1 MKRTVKPAYQNMLLS
16 YEKNFDNTC
25 TLFGIDFSVKV
36 GQILESGCAKT
47 EEEEAP
53 AAEQDCQVFSGSGVC
68 KWFNVRMGFG
78 FLSMTNREGTPLE
91 APVDVFV
98 HQRSRAQSIVP
109 CTVAQVLSVSQTED
123 VFRFGEVELSQVTL
137 VGVIR
142 HAEKAPTNIQ
152 YKLDDMTAPPI
163 DVRQWVDTDEGG
175 GENIVVP
182 PGNYVKVSCHLRS
195 FQSKKSLVAFNVRP
209 LEDMNELTS
218 HMLEVVH
225 AQILLNKPQPVLG
238 GGGMNQSLSVQRSME
253 SGFSGAGD
261 DGLNGLT
268 PQQSQVLNLIKQCK
282 EEQGISIHD
291 IKIRLKGMNAM
302 AVKQAVE
309 FLGNEGHI
317 YSTVDEDHFR
327 STEAGN

>member
-1 MKRTVKPAYQNMLLS
+1 MYCSLQAGKEQRSRV
-16 YEKNFDNTC
+16 E
-25 TLFGIDFSVKV
+25 G
-36 GQILESGCAKT
+36 LE
-47 EEEEAP
+47 
-53 AAEQDCQVFSGSGVC
+53 
-68 KWFNVRMGFG
+68 
-78 FLSMTNREGTPLE
+78 
-91 APVDVFV
+91 
-98 HQRSRAQSIVP
+98 RSRAQSIVP

-152 YKLDDMTAPPI
+152 
-163 DVRQWVDTDEGG
+163 QWVDTDEGG

-195 FQSKKSLVAFNVRP
+195 FQNKKSLVAFNVRP

-225 AQILLNKPQPVLG
+225 AQMLLNKPQPMMGDGAMNRSLSMPG
-238 GGGMNQSLSVQRSME
+238 NTGSGYSGAEDGGM
-253 SGFSGAGD
+253 
-261 DGLNGLT
+261 NGLT
-268 PQQSQVLNLIKQCK
+268 PQQSQVLNLIKTSK
-282 EEQGISIHD
+282 EVQGISIQD
-291 IKIRLKGMNAM
+291 MKIRLKGMNAL

-317 YSTVDEDHFR
+317 YSTVDEDHYR
-327 STEAGN
+327 STESEN

>member
-1 MKRTVKPAYQNMLLS
+1 MLVGGRCAVFKLDS
-16 YEKNFDNTC
+16 VAGS
-25 TLFGIDFSVKV
+25 FGESVM
-36 GQILESGCAKT
+36 GGGYTQSPG
-47 EEEEAP
+47 
-53 AAEQDCQVFSGSGVC
+53 
-68 KWFNVRMGFG
+68 GFG
-78 FLSMTNREGTPLE
+78 SPSATQGEKKGG
-91 APVDVFV
+91 
-98 HQRSRAQSIVP
+98 RSRAQSIIP

-123 VFRFGEVELSQVTL
+123 IFRFGEVELSQVTL

-152 YKLDDMTAPPI
+152 YKLDDMTSPPI

-195 FQSKKSLVAFNVRP
+195 FQNKKSLVAFNVRP

-225 AQILLNKPQPVLG
+225 AQMLLNKPQP
-238 GGGMNQSLSVQRSME
+238 M
-253 SGFSGAGD
+253 
-261 DGLNGLT
+261 
-268 PQQSQVLNLIKQCK
+268 VLNLIKTCK
-282 EEQGISIHD
+282 EVQGISIQD
-291 IKIRLKGMNAM
+291 IKIRLKGMNAL

-317 YSTVDEDHFR
+317 YSTVDEDHYR
-327 STEAGN
+327 STESEN

>member
-1 MKRTVKPAYQNMLLS
+1 MMWNQ
-16 YEKNFDNTC
+16 
-25 TLFGIDFSVKV
+25 
-36 GQILESGCAKT
+36 
-47 EEEEAP
+47 
-53 AAEQDCQVFSGSGVC
+53 SGSFGESV
-68 KWFNVRMGFG
+68 MGGGYTQSPGGFG
-78 FLSMTNREGTPLE
+78 SPSATQGEKKGG
-91 APVDVFV
+91 
-98 HQRSRAQSIVP
+98 RSRAQSIIP

-123 VFRFGEVELSQVTL
+123 IFRFGEVELSQVTL

-195 FQSKKSLVAFNVRP
+195 FQNKKSLVAFNVRP

-225 AQILLNKPQPVLG
+225 AQMLLNKPQPMIG
-238 GGGMNQSLSVQRSME
+238 DGGMNRSLSVPGNTG
-253 SGFSGAGD
+253 SGYSGAE
-261 DGLNGLT
+261 DGGMNGLT
-268 PQQSQVLNLIKQCK
+268 PQQSQVLNLIKTCK
-282 EEQGISIHD
+282 EVQGISIQD
-291 IKIRLKGMNAM
+291 IKIRLKGMNAL

-317 YSTVDEDHFR
+317 YSTVDEDHYR
-327 STEAGN
+327 STESEN